1 MVTMPAIA
9 WHGGSFYRGVTV
21 GVCAGLF
28 FGALAW
34 LDSGIL
40 VAGAIV
46 FIVVGV
52 GSGVWMARRMA
63 RSWPGARALTGA
75 QRLAV
80 VAATRRGD
88 RIGDDALAPA
98 VVDYSRALQAEA
110 EKYRPLRWVIVFILG
125 VAVAAAAWDA
135 VLGSVGNVV
144 VSFAYLVLIVLELT
158 WWPKRR
164 AELLT
169 NADRASA
176 KARQIGISE

>member
-1 MVTMPAIA
+1 
-9 WHGGSFYRGVTV
+9 
-21 GVCAGLF
+21 
-28 FGALAW
+28 
-34 LDSGIL
+34 
-40 VAGAIV
+40 
-46 FIVVGV
+46 
-52 GSGVWMARRMA
+52 
-63 RSWPGARALTGA
+63 
-75 QRLAV
+75 V

-110 EKYRPLRWVIVFILG
+110 EKYRPLRWVIVFVLG

-176 KARQIGISE
+176 KARQIGIFE